1 MLIRRAVV
9 RDRLAATRV
18 TIEER
23 ERWHRAA
30 AAAGM
35 PFAEFLREAARK
47 YVRLLEREAREAG
60 ARDTAP

>member
-1 MLIRRAVV
+1 MLIRRVV

-35 PFAEFLREAARK
+35 PFAEFLREAARN
-47 YVRLLEREAREAG
+47 YVRVLEREARETGSRA
-60 ARDTAP
+60 AAP